1 MPPRKVKVVET
12 ALPDNAIAKQSI
24 DAIRQIEREAVE
36 KKQALGEQ
44 LKAAKVALM
53 ERLRELEH
61 QLAQIEKAAE
71 SISGRGSPA
80 AEGGGER
87 RNLKEV
93 RQRVERWM
101 DGHKG
106 EKLAP
111 ADLVKE
117 FPELEGVS
125 MSVFLKPLV
134 EEGKVHTDAS
144 GGSRR
149 LKYFVP
155 ES

>member
-1 MPPRKVKVVET
+1 MPRGKAKVVEQ
-12 ALPDNAIAKQSI
+12 ALPDNAMAKQAL
-24 DAIRQIEREAVE
+24 DAIRQIEREAQE
-36 KKQALGEQ
+36 KKQAQAEQ
-44 LKAAKVALM
+44 LKSAKAALL
-53 ERLRELEH
+53 ERVGELEH
-61 QLAQIEKAAE
+61 QLAQIDKAIE
-71 SISGRGSPA
+71 SVTGRPVAGPS
-80 AEGGGER
+80 GGGER

-93 RQRVERWM
+93 RERVERWM

-111 ADLVKE
+111 ADLVRE

-125 MSVFLKPLV
+125 ISVFLKPLV
-134 EEGKVHTDAS
+134 DAGKVHTDAS

-155 ES
+155 EE

>member
-1 MPPRKVKVVET
+1 MPARKAKVVEAT
-12 ALPDNAIAKQSI
+12 LPDNAIAKQSI
-24 DAIRQIEREAVE
+24 DAIRQIEREAQE
-36 KKQALGEQ
+36 KKQALAEQ
-44 LKAAKVALM
+44 LKAAKMALI
-53 ERLRELEH
+53 ERMGELEH
-61 QLAQIEKAAE
+61 QLAQVEKAAE
-71 SISGRGSPA
+71 SISGKAPRS

-106 EKLAP
+106 QKLAP
-111 ADLVKE
+111 ADLVHE

-155 ES
+155 GE